1 MVRIAVVGVGEWGKN
16 HARILSELG
25 ALGAICDTDES
36 KARSFS
42 EKYNVN
48 SYTSVDEMLKNEKLG
63 GAVISTPTSTHFAVS
78 QKLMEHRVNVLVEEP
93 MASSSMDCEQMRTMA
108 KRNNVILIAGSVER
122 FNTAVNEVKN
132 FISQKKYGD
141 ALMLEFRESGMPS
154 NIHENVG
161 MIYGASIQYIDT
173 ASYLFNDKPNIVFAR
188 AGSAGEAHE
197 DFAAI
202 ILGFKNQKTAVI
214 TSNWTASKKM
224 RQFIAVC
231 TDAMIAGDFVT
242 QEVRIDRE
250 DTLPRKE
257 SEEPLVLELKNF
269 IGAID
274 GNVKPLT
281 SVDDAIDTI
290 RVAEA
295 ALLSSKTGSPIYLDL
310 R

>member
-1 MVRIAVVGVGEWGKN
+1 
-16 HARILSELG
+16 
-25 ALGAICDTDES
+25 
-36 KARSFS
+36 
-42 EKYNVN
+42 
-48 SYTSVDEMLKNEKLG
+48 
-63 GAVISTPTSTHFAVS
+63 
-78 QKLMEHRVNVLVEEP
+78 
-93 MASSSMDCEQMRTMA
+93 
-108 KRNNVILIAGSVER
+108 
-122 FNTAVNEVKN
+122 VKN

-141 ALMLEFRESGMPS
+141 ALMLEFRESGMPT
-154 NIHENVG
+154 NIHEDVG
-161 MIYGASIQYIDT
+161 MIYGASMQYMDM

-188 AGSAGEAHE
+188 AGSAREAHE

-231 TDAMIAGDFVT
+231 TGAMITGDFVT
-242 QEVRIDRE
+242 QEVGIDRE
-250 DTLPRKE
+250 DTLLGKE
-257 SEEPLVLELKNF
+257 SEEPLMLELKNF

>member
-25 ALGAICDTDES
+25 ALGAICDIDGS
-36 KARSFS
+36 KAKTFS

-63 GAVISTPTSTHFAVS
+63 GAVISTPTSTHFTVAK
-78 QKLMEHRVNVLVEEP
+78 QLMEHRVNVLVEEP
-93 MASSSMDCEQMRTMA
+93 MASSSMECEQMRTIA

-132 FISQKKYGD
+132 LISQKKYGD
-141 ALMLEFRESGMPS
+141 ALMLEFRESGIAS
-154 NIHENVG
+154 NIHEDVG
-161 MIYGASIQYIDT
+161 VMYGASIQYIDT
-173 ASYLFNDKPNIVFAR
+173 ASYLFGNKPNIVFVR
-188 AGSAGEAHE
+188 AGGANEAHE

-214 TSNWTASKKM
+214 TANWTASKKM
-224 RQFIAVC
+224 RQFTAIC
-231 TDAMIAGDFVT
+231 TDAMITGDFIT
-242 QEVRIDRE
+242 QEIRIDM

-269 IGAID
+269 IGAVD
-274 GNVKPLT
+274 ENTKPLT
-281 SVDDAIDTI
+281 SVDDAIATA